1 MAVDESGHTMSFRS
15 FLKLCIFI
23 VILLTAF
30 HLGFYYTIENNL
42 ITKTYDNFRFIQ
54 DHSGRIAEQMR
65 YGFST
70 GNVNGSANT
79 QRPNG
84 EFIRTPSER
93 WVSQTQGNVNVTANA
108 TTDKEVMRSRVLKE
122 CPATPPNLVGRLA
135 TYRQAFT
142 FTEIEAK
149 LSYLVP
155 GVNYSPK
162 ECHSD
167 QRVAIIIPYRN
178 RELHLRTLLYNLHT
192 MLERQQINYGIFVIE
207 QAGNSTFNRGLLM
220 NIGYKEAIKSF
231 NYSCFVFHDVDLIP
245 EDDRIYYGC
254 GEKPRHLSA
263 AVDKFKYRLP
273 YANIFGGVTQL
284 PRKVMEKLNGFSNL
298 YFGWGGEDDDLMTR
312 LKTVN
317 GTFERYSMAIAR
329 YKMIKHN
336 REKGNPVN
344 RERQKLLKNTA
355 RRMKSDGLTSLKYK
369 VMNINRG
376 KLFTNVT
383 VSINRSEYGV

>member
-263 AVDKFKYRLP
+263 AVDKFKYRL
-273 YANIFGGVTQL
+273 
-284 PRKVMEKLNGFSNL
+284 
-298 YFGWGGEDDDLMTR
+298 
-312 LKTVN
+312 KTVN